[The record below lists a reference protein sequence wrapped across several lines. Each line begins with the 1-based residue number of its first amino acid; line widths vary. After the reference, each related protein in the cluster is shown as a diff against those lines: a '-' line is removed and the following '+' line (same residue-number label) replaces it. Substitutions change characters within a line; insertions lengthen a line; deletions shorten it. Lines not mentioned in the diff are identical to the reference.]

1 MLAQRLL
8 TAAVGIPIVLGVIY
22 VGGWLFT
29 IVLAVILAIAA
40 IEFVHMAQQE
50 STPLWQPSLAAIV
63 AAAGVAGVAIASDHP
78 YRYWNLPVALI
89 VGIGTAFLLVIALR
103 KVDTALSE
111 WMAIVAALL
120 YIGFLGAYFVALRE
134 LSEPL
139 DIPLGFLPQSPDL
152 GGEGHWVFWAVLSTW
167 GTDTCAYAAGKLL
180 GRHKMAP
187 SISPGKTWEGTIGA
201 LVGGL
206 VVVVA
211 LNWALELPVSTG
223 EAVLLGAMLPAVAVL
238 ADLGESVLKRSAGVK
253 DTSELVP
260 GHGGFL
266 DRLDSL
272 LFTVPLVYYFA
283 VWVVL

>member
-8 TAAVGIPIVLGVIY
+8 TAAIGIPIIVGVIY
-22 VGGWLFT
+22 VGGHLFT
-29 IVLAVILAIAA
+29 AVMCVIVAIAA
-40 IEFVHMAQQE
+40 IEFVHMMTRDAR
-50 STPLWQPSLAAIV
+50 PLWRPSSVALVGAAGATAMPIIV
-63 AAAGVAGVAIASDHP
+63 AAGAEWPPEPAILVGLMMLYVLLRGAPKFALPWWASILVAIA
-78 YRYWNLPVALI
+78 Y
-89 VGIGTAFLLVIALR
+89 VGLLGSYLVLLR
-103 KVDTALSE
+103 D
-111 WMAIVAALL
+111 
-120 YIGFLGAYFVALRE
+120 
-134 LSEPL
+134 L
-139 DIPLGFLPQSPDL
+139 DDDGD
-152 GGEGHWVFWAVLSTW
+152 WVFWAVLSTW
-167 GTDTCAYAAGKLL
+167 GTDTCAYAVGKLI

-187 SISPGKTWEGTIGA
+187 GISPGKTWEGTIGA

-206 VVVVA
+206 AVVVA
-211 LNWALELPVSTG
+211 LNWALDLPVSAG
-223 EAVLLGAMLPAVAVL
+223 QAVLLGLMLPPVAVL